1 MQYTCAYWKNAK
13 TLKEAQLA
21 KMELI
26 AQKLKL
32 KPGMKVLDIGC
43 GWGGLRRYLAK
54 YHGVS
59 VTGVTISKNQ
69 VKFAKEFCKGFDVE
83 FVLSDYKDI
92 PGDKKYDR
100 VVSVGAIEHFGRYEK
115 YCNNLIYYSSSLL

>member
-1 MQYTCAYWKNAK
+1 MQYTCGYWKNAK
-13 TLKEAQLA
+13 TLNEAQVA

-32 KPGMKVLDIGC
+32 KPGMKVLDIGS
-43 GWGGLRRYLAK
+43 GWGGLAKYLAK

-59 VTGVTISKNQ
+59 VTGVTISKKQ
-69 VKFAKEFCKGFDVE
+69 MEFAKEFCTGFDVE
-83 FVLSDYKDI
+83 FVLSDYRDI

-100 VVSVGAIEHFGRYEK
+100 VVVVGAMEHFGR
-115 YCNNLIYYSSSLL
+115 

>member
-43 GWGGLRRYLAK
+43 GWGGLGRYLAK
-54 YHGVS
+54 YYGVS

-69 VKFAKEFCKGFDVE
+69 VEFAKEFCKGFDVK
-83 FVLSDYKDI
+83 FVLSDYRDI
-92 PGDKKYDR
+92 PKDQTYDR
-100 VVSVGAIEHFGRYEK
+100 VVSVGAMEHFGR
-115 YCNNLIYYSSSLL
+115 

>member
-1 MQYTCAYWKNAK
+1 MQYTCGYWKNAK
-13 TLKEAQLA
+13 TLGEAQLA

-43 GWGGLRRYLAK
+43 GWGGLGRYLAK

-59 VTGVTISKNQ
+59 VTGVTISKEQ
-69 VKFAKEFCKGFDVE
+69 MDFSKEFVKGYSME
-83 FVLSDYKDI
+83 FKLCDYRDI
-92 PGDKKYDR
+92 PADHSYDR
-100 VVSVGAIEHFGRYEK
+100 VVSVGAMEHFGR
-115 YCNNLIYYSSSLL
+115 